1 MVPSSHTLNS
11 TELETYGHVQ
21 GMKYSYTDMR
31 TWTLVVL
38 SLSPCM
44 KGFFQKDEKNPLI
57 SSSGYFGQNLL

>member
-31 TWTLVVL
+31 TWTLVVFIFVA
-38 SLSPCM
+38 M
-44 KGFFQKDEKNPLI
+44 HERFFQKDEKNPLI
-57 SSSGYFGQNLL
+57 SSSGYFGPNLL